1 MPARQPSL
9 QPDRSLHKRLCHVD
23 TRLRPKLAA
32 PQRGCV
38 KLKVVVEDLQAI
50 LVAASFAAE
59 KHSNQ
64 KRKGAAGEPYINHL
78 IEVAG
83 LVATALT
90 ERDANIVIAALLH
103 DTVEDTNTTRE
114 ELIER
119 FGTDV
124 ADLVAE
130 LTDDKSLPQAARK
143 RLQIEHAPRL
153 SVRAQTIKLAD
164 KISNVRSILTS
175 PPVNWSLERRQ
186 EYVVWSQQVVSAL
199 SAPNPILKREF
210 ERIPSPGTTSE

>member
-1 MPARQPSL
+1 
-9 QPDRSLHKRLCHVD
+9 
-23 TRLRPKLAA
+23 
-32 PQRGCV
+32 
-38 KLKVVVEDLQAI
+38 VVVQDSVRDLQAI
-50 LVAASFAAE
+50 LAAAGYAAE

-83 LVATALT
+83 LVAGALA
-90 ERDANIVIAALLH
+90 EPDANVVIAALLH

-119 FGTDV
+119 FGLDV

-130 LTDDKSLPQAARK
+130 LTDDKSLPQAVRK
-143 RLQIEHAPRL
+143 SLQVEHAPRL
-153 SVRAQTIKLAD
+153 SARAQTIKLAD

-175 PPVNWSLERRQ
+175 PPVDWSLERRQ
-186 EYVVWSQQVVSAL
+186 AYFAWSTRVVGAL
-199 SAPNPILKREF
+199 SAPNPTLKREF
-210 ERIPSPGTTSE
+210 EKLPAPTSTSG